1 VKCKS
6 KPQDTTSHQSE
17 WLSSKRTQITNVG
30 RRWRK
35 GNPYTLLMRMGI
47 GTVQVEDSMEVS
59 QKIKNQNY
67 SLIQEVHSW
76 VDT

>member
-1 VKCKS
+1 
-6 KPQDTTSHQSE
+6 
-17 WLSSKRTQITNVG
+17 
-30 RRWRK
+30 
-35 GNPYTLLMRMGI
+35 MGI

-76 VDT
+76 VDTWKKQKPLIWKDTCTSMFIAAFTIPKVQNQPKCPSTDE